1 MADKITDPD
10 AELSSAFD
18 FLELA
23 PDEQTAIDFLEA
35 QRWPDG
41 VVCPR
46 CQSPNTRK
54 MPTGNRHHCNPCR
67 KRFSVRT
74 GSIFE
79 NSRIP
84 LRKWL
89 YAMYLIHISRKG
101 ISSVQLGKE
110 LGIRQ
115 ASAWFLMHRL
125 REAMI
130 PDFVKLSGEVE
141 ADETYVGGLEK
152 NKHSKKKLR
161 VGGGTGGKQAVLGL
175 RQRQGDIRL
184 LPIPTVQKQFLQ
196 DELLLHIKK
205 GSTIYTD
212 QFPSYSGLI
221 DWYIHEF
228 VDHSKGEYVRDNVTT
243 NSIESVFAIVKRA
256 HKGIYHHWSTKHG
269 YLYYNEIAYRL
280 VEGRVTIP
288 LLERIK
294 TLAQRSFLTTI
305 SYKEL
310 THE

>member
-1 MADKITDPD
+1 MADKITDRD
-10 AELSSAFD
+10 AKLSSTFD
-18 FLELA
+18 FLRLV

-46 CQSPNTRK
+46 CDSPNTRK
-54 MPTGNRHHCNPCR
+54 MPSGNRHYCNPCR
-67 KRFSVRT
+67 RHFSVRT
-74 GSIFE
+74 GSVFE

-125 REAMI
+125 REAMS
-130 PDFVKLSGEVE
+130 PDLVKLTGTIE

-152 NKHSKKKLR
+152 NKHSKKKR
-161 VGGGTGGKQAVLGL
+161 RGRTGTGGKQAVLGL
-175 RQRQGDIRL
+175 RQREGEIRL
-184 LPIPTVQKQFLQ
+184 LPVHNTQSRFLEDDILMYVEEQ
-196 DELLLHIKK
+196 
-205 GSTIYTD
+205 STIYTD
-212 QFPSYSGLI
+212 EFRAYSGLSN
-221 DWYIHEF
+221 WYNHEF
-228 VDHSKGEYVRDNVTT
+228 ISHKKGEYVRDDVTT
-243 NSIESVFAIVKRA
+243 NSIESVFALIKRA
-256 HKGIYHHWSTKHG
+256 HKGIYHHWSPKHG
-269 YLYYNEIAYRL
+269 HLYYNEIAYRL
-280 VEGRVTIP
+280 AQGRVTIP
-288 LLERIK
+288 LIQRIK
-294 TLAQRSFLTTI
+294 TLAKRSFRTTT
-305 SYKEL
+305 SYREL

>member
-10 AELSSAFD
+10 AELSSVFD
-18 FLELA
+18 FLELV

-35 QRWPDG
+35 QRWSDG

-54 MPTGNRHHCNPCR
+54 MPSGNRHHCNPCR

-74 GSIFE
+74 GSVFE

-115 ASAWFLMHRL
+115 ASAWYLMHRL
-125 REAMI
+125 REAMT
-130 PDFVKLSGEVE
+130 PDFVKLSGEIE

-161 VGGGTGGKQAVLGL
+161 VRGGAGGKQAVLGL
-175 RQRQGDIRL
+175 RQREGEIRL
-184 LPIPTVQKQFLQ
+184 LPVHNVQKKFLE
-196 DELLLHIKK
+196 DDILMHVEE

-212 QFPSYSGLI
+212 EFPSYSGLM

-228 VDHSKGEYVRDNVTT
+228 VNHKRGEYVRDDVTT
-243 NSIESVFAIVKRA
+243 NSIESVFAIIKRA
-256 HKGIYHHWSTKHG
+256 HKGIYHHWSPKHG
-269 YLYYNEIAYRL
+269 HLYYKEIAYRL

-288 LLERIK
+288 LIQRIK
-294 TLAQRSFLTTI
+294 TLAQRSFQTQLT
-305 SYKEL
+305 YKEL